1 MVMHSFVEIVIIVPL
16 LILCFQLYYFSVN
29 SKGIQKQDRCQKLGI
44 VFMTFGIVT
53 LVFRTVP
60 IVSFGLVMMM
70 FGFSLISKGLDRLDK
85 SIYISPE
92 NR

>member
-1 MVMHSFVEIVIIVPL
+1 MRTFVEIVFITPL

-29 SKGIQKQDRCQKLGI
+29 SKGVQKQDRCQKLGI
-44 VFMTFGIVT
+44 VYMTFGIVA
-53 LVFRTVP
+53 LVFKTVP

-85 SIYISPE
+85 SIYIDQHVDK
-92 NR
+92 